1 MKVPFLN
8 LELLHA
14 QIQSELAEAVQR
26 VMRSNRFVLGPE
38 VRAFEKEFADWSDCP
53 RCVGNSNGL
62 DALTLSLQTI
72 GIGGPADEVV
82 IPANTFVATALAV
95 SRTGATP
102 VLVDVDPNTH
112 LMAPNELKKAMGPN
126 VKAVVP
132 VHLFGQAC
140 SMREIVAIA
149 AKSGAYVIEDNAQ
162 AQGATWEGRQTGSWG
177 HLGATSFYP
186 GKNLGAFG
194 DAGAVT
200 MSDPRLE
207 STIRELGNYGSK
219 EKYIHESK
227 GYNMRLDELQAALL
241 RVKLSKLT
249 IWNNLRVEAASR
261 YEDLLSDIQDLRLPS
276 TNKNATH
283 VYHLYVV
290 QTNRR
295 DELAKWLSQRGVD
308 TLVHYPKCIHEHQA
322 YHELLD
328 LQGSFPVAEHLAR
341 TMLSLPMHPF
351 LSEEEQKYIAT
362 SIRAFFKR

>member
-1 MKVPFLN
+1 MNVPFLN

-14 QIQSELAEAVQR
+14 PIQGELAAAFQR
-26 VMRSNRFVLGPE
+26 VMRSQRFILGPE
-38 VRAFEKEFADWSDCP
+38 VHAFEREFADWSDCQH
-53 RCVGNSNGL
+53 CVGTSNGL
-62 DALTLSLQTI
+62 DALTLSLKSI
-72 GIGGPADEVV
+72 GVGLNDEVV

-112 LMAPNELKKAMGPN
+112 LMAPDELKKAMRPS

-140 SMREIVAIA
+140 PMEEIVAIA
-149 AKSGAYVIEDNAQ
+149 AKTRAYVIEDNAQ
-162 AQGATWEGRQTGSWG
+162 AQGAAWAGRQTGSWG
-177 HLGATSFYP
+177 HLSATSFYP

-200 MSDPRLE
+200 MATPTLE
-207 STIRELGNYGSK
+207 STVRELANYGSE
-219 EKYIHESK
+219 EKYAHKSK

-241 RVKLSKLT
+241 RVKLAKLT
-249 IWNNLRVEAASR
+249 IWNNLRVEAANR

-295 DELAKWLSQRGVD
+295 DELAKWLKQRGVE

-322 YHELLD
+322 YH
-328 LQGSFPVAEHLAR
+328 
-341 TMLSLPMHPF
+341 
-351 LSEEEQKYIAT
+351 
-362 SIRAFFKR
+362 